1 MYSWGDDTS
10 TWKSP
15 GAYDYGEA
23 KKPYLDDLAKEAK
36 KEGSRVYSTKKTP
49 GLELV
54 DPKGKTLHSGS
65 ENVVLW
71 MLDGTGSMQKSPA
84 EFFDR
89 APLIYQTLST
99 KRDDVDLSFSV
110 IGDARWDKWPVQVG
124 NLERGLPL
132 DKQLKALHAEGGGGA
147 GNKESYEL
155 WAYFAKEHVTTPN
168 AISPTIILMGDEKF
182 YDKINPTDVQKIFG
196 DTIQGPI
203 DSMSVWKSLTER
215 FDVYLLHKEYATND
229 ADVVAQWK
237 EALGDQ
243 KVIPVYDTQRFVDH
257 GLAILAAKW
266 GFSDDFEKSIAARQ
280 DGKTVKAVME
290 SLRAVSIPSAGGNAG
305 GNKPKKSKSLEMEVQ
320 K

>member
-23 KKPYLDDLAKEAK
+23 KKPYLESLAKEAK
-36 KEGSRVYSTKKTP
+36 NEGSRVYSTKKGP
-49 GLELV
+49 NLELV
-54 DPKGKTLHSGS
+54 DPKGKTLHSDS
-65 ENVVLW
+65 KDVVLW
-71 MLDGTGSMQKSPA
+71 MIDGTGSMQKWPA

-99 KRDDVDLSFSV
+99 QRAEVDLSFSV
-110 IGDARWDKWPVQVG
+110 IGDARWDKWPVQIG
-124 NLERGLPL
+124 NLERGLAL
-132 DKQLKALHAEGGGGA
+132 DTQLKALHAEGAGGP
-147 GNKESYEL
+147 GNRESYEL
-155 WAYFAKEHVTTPN
+155 WAYFAKEHVSMPN

-182 YDKINPTDVQKIFG
+182 YENINPADVHKIFG

-203 DSMSVWKSLTER
+203 DSLGVWRSLAEK
-215 FDVYLLHKEYATND
+215 FDIYLLHKEYASND
-229 ADVVAQWK
+229 AEVVGQWK

-243 KVIPVYDTQRFVDH
+243 KVVPVYDPQRVVDQ
-257 GLAILAAKW
+257 GLAILATKW
-266 GFSDDFEKSIAARQ
+266 GFSEDFEKNIAARQ

-290 SLRAVSIPSAGGNAG
+290 SLRAVSIPSVGGE
-305 GNKPKKSKSLEMEVQ
+305 KSKKSTSLVMEVE